1 MVGPEQL
8 GTMGIPRFF
17 RWLSMRYPVINQ
29 SLEDEREFDN
39 FYLDMNGIIH
49 TCTHNNEGEI
59 VRLDEVEMFARIFA
73 YTDRLYRIV
82 KPRKLLFLAVDGV
95 APRAKM
101 NQQRSRRFRS
111 AKEAERLLAEAIARG
126 DLADGT
132 IEERFDSN
140 CITPGTAFMHR
151 LSQAFREWIDFKIR
165 HDRAWQ
171 TGCKVV
177 FSGPEVPGEGEHK
190 IMEMIRE
197 IKRQRQPGDRP
208 TRHCMYGL
216 DADLIMLGLV
226 THEPHFALL
235 REKLVYRGRI
245 GERLGAA
252 ARSLPVQNFTA
263 TAANEA
269 DDNSPLAQALAARRM
284 GLTDVP
290 TNLDDFEEFHLLE
303 INLLRDELYKE
314 FAEPRGRQPAS
325 APSFRIDLERIV
337 DDFMFMSVL
346 VGNDFLPH
354 LPHLDISDGAL
365 ELMFGAYKEL
375 LPIMGGYLTDKH
387 RIHPDRLEAFAA
399 RLAEEEFAYFQRRGL
414 DEDIL
419 EYREPSRYRAT
430 YYRSKFGLNLDADNG
445 EERLRSQVIQKYVE
459 GLHWVLQYYHHGCP
473 SWTWYYPYYFAPLCS
488 DLRQLGAFNVR
499 FLKGKPFTPLTQ
511 LLGVLPPESSSEL
524 PLPYRQLMLDLS
536 SPVRDFYPED
546 FKTDLNGK
554 RFGWEAVI
562 MLPFI
567 EEERLLEAVGS
578 IDPLSE
584 LTSEERRRDL
594 FGENDV
600 FDPDTGGYFQ
610 HKVPIGEVAW
620 SNTPSAV
627 EQRRAFPRA
636 IAELEA
642 RQATCRDKTT
652 PLAETTTTTRAVLK
666 RTTATTA
673 RTNSGDGPQTSTT
686 RTETTVTRTERTARS
701 SSPKSDAGPG
711 GDRRHQR
718 QQRPAAAPAPGGSRT
733 APPSSPRPARRPS
746 VPDRRR
752 VPPVSNDPSRRP
764 SRGPLYQRPS
774 GSGRPP
780 VSSSPGPSVSSP
792 STGTGKRTPSPQ
804 VDQGRRQ
811 PPPPPPPSPS
821 SSSSSSSRGPPPRSP
836 PPTSGAH

>member
-1 MVGPEQL
+1 
-8 GTMGIPRFF
+8 MGIPRFF

-29 SLEDEREFDN
+29 SLEGDREFDN

-49 TCTHNNEGEI
+49 TCTHNNEGDI

-82 KPRKLLFLAVDGV
+82 KPRKFLFLAVDGV

-111 AKEAERLLAEAIARG
+111 AKEAERLLAEVIARG
-126 DLADGT
+126 DLPDGT

-140 CITPGTAFMHR
+140 CITPGTAFMQR
-151 LSQAFREWIDFKIR
+151 LSQAFREWIDFKMR

-197 IKRQRQPGDRP
+197 IKRQRQSGDLP
-208 TRHCMYGL
+208 IRHCMYGL

-252 ARSLPVQNFTA
+252 ARSLPAQALRA
-263 TAANEA
+263 TASNES

-284 GLTDVP
+284 GLENVP

-303 INLLRDELYKE
+303 ISLLRDELYKE
-314 FAEPRGRQPAS
+314 FADPRSRQLTD
-325 APSFRIDLERIV
+325 APPFRVDMERIV
-337 DDFMFMSVL
+337 DDFMFLGVL

-375 LPIMGGYLTDKH
+375 LPIVGGYLTDKH
-387 RIHPDRLEAFAA
+387 RIHPDRIEAFAA
-399 RLAEEEFAYFQRRGL
+399 RLAEEEFTYFQRRGI
-414 DEDIL
+414 DEDLL

-430 YYRSKFGLNLDADNG
+430 YYRNKFGLDLEADDG
-445 EERLRSQVIQKYVE
+445 ETRLRTQVIQKYVE

-473 SWTWYYPYYFAPLCS
+473 SWTWYYPHYFAPLCS
-488 DLRQLGAFNVR
+488 DLRQLGAFKVSFR
-499 FLKGKPFTPLTQ
+499 KGKPFTPLTQ
-511 LLGVLPPESSSEL
+511 LLGVLPPESSGEL
-524 PLPYRQLMLDLS
+524 PLPYRQLMLDLA
-536 SPVRDFYPED
+536 SPVRDFFPEE
-546 FKTDLNGK
+546 FQTDLNGK
-554 RFGWEAVI
+554 RFDWEAVV

-578 IDPLSE
+578 IDPHRE
-584 LTSEERRRDL
+584 LTIEERRRDL
-594 FGENDV
+594 FGQHDV

-610 HKVPIGEVAW
+610 HRVPIGEVAW

-627 EQRRAFPRA
+627 EQRRAFART

-642 RQATCRDKTT
+642 RQTQYRNRPAPTAGATTT
-652 PLAETTTTTRAVLK
+652 AVHKRTTSTTTTTNQPA
-666 RTTATTA
+666 
-673 RTNSGDGPQTSTT
+673 SSQTSHIK
-686 RTETTVTRTERTARS
+686 TETTVTRVERMVRTPSPNTNTVDKVDRGHRRPAQQVSRS
-701 SSPKSDAGPG
+701 SPDTAMKPHE
-711 GDRRHQR
+711 RHQR
-718 QQRPAAAPAPGGSRT
+718 TTPSSNRGMSSEGRSNRPQSSNESGYAPRRDRQPPKPGGGRGPSLPTSSRP
-733 APPSSPRPARRPS
+733 PPSSPKPPSSVDPATK
-746 VPDRRR
+746 
-752 VPPVSNDPSRRP
+752 
-764 SRGPLYQRPS
+764 
-774 GSGRPP
+774 RPP
-780 VSSSPGPSVSSP
+780 Q
-792 STGTGKRTPSPQ
+792 T
-804 VDQGRRQ
+804 D
-811 PPPPPPPSPS
+811 
-821 SSSSSSSRGPPPRSP
+821 
-836 PPTSGAH
+836 